1 MTFRRI
7 LNWLVGL
14 PIAIIAIAFAVAN
27 RQWVTISFDPF
38 NRALPFATI
47 GMPLWALFFCGIFA
61 GIFAGWLVTWVAHG
75 KHRKAARAARI
86 ELIRAQQMHERYK
99 QDHERRELAAR
110 QDAAL

>member
-7 LNWLVGL
+7 VNWLVGL
-14 PIAIIAIAFAVAN
+14 PIAVIAIGFAVAN

-47 GMPLWALFFCGIFA
+47 DMPLWALFFCGAFV
-61 GIFAGWLVTWVAHG
+61 GLLAGWMMAWAAHG
-75 KHRKAARAARI
+75 KHRKAARQARI

-99 QDHERRELAAR
+99 QDHERNALAVR
-110 QDAAL
+110 QDAVL